1 MRKAFILLAAA
12 GLLASCDKESY
23 RHAISM
29 THPNPGTYGAMY
41 ADQPMDTIVFTTFD
55 SYKATTNDTWITLD
69 PELAAQEIANLYDG
83 YYEIGIPVTFEPN
96 TTGETRVGEISIYN
110 YGDDDWSATVTA
122 SYLQLGWLNVT
133 RPQAAYDYN
142 SSLGYPQTATF
153 ELTDTATQVAD
164 TLAFVVY
171 GDWELSLPEEQESE
185 VFVTL
190 LQASGKAGSVKAPI
204 ALEENA
210 TKEERQNTVSLT
222 SRGVTTTLV
231 IKQEAQE
238 E

>member
-29 THPNPGTYGAMY
+29 SNPYPGTYGAMY
-41 ADQPMDTIVFTTFD
+41 ADQPKDTIVFTTFD
-55 SYKATTNDTWITLD
+55 SYRATTTDTWITID
-69 PELAAQEIANLYDG
+69 PGLAEMEIENSYYG
-83 YYEIGIPVTFEPN
+83 YYQIGIPVTFEPN

-110 YGDDDWSATVTA
+110 YGPNDWSATATA

-133 RPQAAYDYN
+133 RPQPSYEYN
-142 SSLGYPQTATF
+142 SSLGYPQMATF
-153 ELTDTATQVAD
+153 ELTDTAMQVTD
-164 TLAFVVY
+164 TLTFVVY

-190 LQASGKAGSVKAPI
+190 LSASGQAGSVKAPI

-210 TKEERQNTVSLT
+210 TKEERRNTINLT
-222 SRGVTTTLV
+222 SRGVTTPLV